1 MEDGA
6 IREMARQMKAMC
18 FVTVGCW
25 RRYLKLGLT
34 EIRVEG
40 SMGVKN
46 SRYKLI
52 VNLVWYSHRVLW
64 EVLNF
69 VFVLEWR

>member
-6 IREMARQMKAMC
+6 IRERARQMKAIC
-18 FVTVGCW
+18 FVTMDWW
-25 RRYLKLGLT
+25 RRYLKLGKT
-34 EIRVEG
+34 KIRVEG